1 MQNRDRVV
9 SFLSFWIL
17 ALLSPLELAIGDAL
31 GSLGEACW
39 FCSRSGSKAGIFSL
53 FGCNAAQNWSVRCVE
68 STGRNGLGVQRSLL
82 ATKNHATS
90 TLAPTS
96 HAMLLQSQRSSSYIN
111 ARDRAFLPSNAHALH
126 PASISSATGGSTP
139 NELMQEEKV
148 EGAMG
153 ANEQIYISAR
163 TTRRPFT
170 LAGNVALNNS
180 QTRYISIARYEQ
192 RLDTPSCASV
202 WIWAVRVR
210 APATSRTKQFIQRKE
225 IRPPPWCHHPSPAP
239 REGTTSQATQTREI
253 IHVARWRTLS
263 TRTIGML
270 MWMGNTTWKRWME
283 RSKGEEED
291 PGAQSN
297 GECGPPCGPGG
308 GTSLCGAASHH
319 YLVVSAAGASTV
331 HGRSGY
337 SSSCPDPSASAAPS
351 KDDHMR
357 RGVLLTLTDLD
368 GPWYSA
374 LNVRQPLWRAGRE
387 CEWAKIQSARTLS
400 PFFLH
405 CLRPTS
411 MTTTFSTAPRIHRK
425 RAGQRT
431 SSFIYSPLSF
441 YYFLRFVAGGACRVM
456 YVALGVSMRCARS
469 VRAAQ

>member
-1 MQNRDRVV
+1 M
-9 SFLSFWIL
+9 LL
-17 ALLSPLELAIGDAL
+17 ALP
-31 GSLGEACW
+31 
-39 FCSRSGSKAGIFSL
+39 AG
-53 FGCNAAQNWSVRCVE
+53 GGKDVC
-68 STGRNGLGVQRSLL
+68 
-82 ATKNHATS
+82 
-90 TLAPTS
+90 
-96 HAMLLQSQRSSSYIN
+96 
-111 ARDRAFLPSNAHALH
+111 LPR
-126 PASISSATGGSTP
+126 PASLRLSSRPPLSALSGPLLTP
-139 NELMQEEKV
+139 ACRYVPALV
-148 EGAMG
+148 
-153 ANEQIYISAR
+153 SPSLSCTAR
-163 TTRRPFT
+163 GNHLPGNHSRRP
-170 LAGNVALNNS
+170 LAHSLHEDDRDV
-180 QTRYISIARYEQ
+180 
-192 RLDTPSCASV
+192 
-202 WIWAVRVR
+202 
-210 APATSRTKQFIQRKE
+210 
-225 IRPPPWCHHPSPAP
+225 
-239 REGTTSQATQTREI
+239 
-253 IHVARWRTLS
+253 HVHGQYHVET
-263 TRTIGML
+263 
-270 MWMGNTTWKRWME
+270 
-283 RSKGEEED
+283 
-291 PGAQSN
+291 
-297 GECGPPCGPGG
+297 GG

-411 MTTTFSTAPRIHRK
+411 MTTTCSTALRIHRK

-441 YYFLRFVAGGACRVM
+441 YYFLRFVAGGACHVM